1 MRFID
6 LLNELGAPNPEDSMD
21 LEPETDQPAPVQ
33 QQPIQR
39 VPTKPQPIKK
49 INIPPSKPAATQP
62 TDNDFGEH
70 MSVLLDKTKKLPGGD
85 PIKVFVTHLVS
96 AIETASSQ
104 EVREV
109 LNPNTVRIG
118 PQSNRTSVVKVAK
131 AYWNERIEQIRQI
144 HGDEIANNF
153 IRLAAVAEEQLGPIE
168 NKTKGSMQNAIV
180 QAIKT
185 IKLDAYGEVF
195 IKDAR
200 IRDLADKK
208 AGALGMDK
216 KWARNLIGM
225 FDASVD
231 YDNREKFLELC
242 DRGEALDVEKLISM
256 RKGTLDQVIVDQP
269 PSIKDVFKSIKGTL
283 LDISLST
290 GQGAATGPFE
300 AMLCIMGKARKSDIG
315 DLEIDINGKSLKF
328 EVKSSSL
335 TVKKSTGMSNAW
347 LDAPSE
353 MPPARVK
360 QLFMSVMGRKS
371 VVDGSD
377 FTKSGLPAMQATFA
391 SIRSPAERL
400 QLIMNFHQE
409 MFPSIS
415 GAPGYNFGESCKRI
429 LSSIMTSKV
438 GNEQHAEIG
447 KEQAVMA
454 LLEYMVGKGNDGF
467 IFYNSSFQRF
477 QVLLGVKEVLA
488 ASNNFSQ
495 YGLVV
500 ARPIQMVVGGAGT
513 TRKGSPGLYFGPSTT
528 SPEGKEYA
536 NKVKSDPAWQ
546 KLYGKPMTVKK
557 V

>member
-1 MRFID
+1 MRFRD
-6 LLNELGAPNPEDSMD
+6 FKLNEFGATNPDD
-21 LEPETDQPAPVQ
+21 LIGSEPAPEVQQPVQ
-33 QQPIQR
+33 QQPR
-39 VPTKPQPIKK
+39 PTPPAPVKK
-49 INIPPSKPAATQP
+49 INIPKATSSASNSKDTEFGNNMASLVTQ
-62 TDNDFGEH
+62 
-70 MSVLLDKTKKLPGGD
+70 SKKLPGD
-85 PIKVFVTHLVS
+85 HPFKQFIDHLVNAVEQAAVQPVS
-96 AIETASSQ
+96 
-104 EVREV
+104 EV
-109 LNPNTVRIG
+109 LNPSNVKIG
-118 PQSNRTSVVKVAK
+118 PQSNRTAVVNVAK
-131 AYWNERIEQIRQI
+131 TYWSERLEQIRTV
-144 HGDEIANNF
+144 HGDAIANEF
-153 IRLAAVAEEQLGPIE
+153 IRLAAEAEEKEGPIE
-168 NKTKGSMQNAIV
+168 HKTKGPLQNSIV

-195 IKDAR
+195 IKDAQ

-208 AGALGMDK
+208 ADALGMDK

-231 YDNREKFLELC
+231 YDNRELFLQLC
-242 DRGEALDVEKLISM
+242 EVGEALDVEKLIKM
-256 RKGTLDQVIVDQP
+256 RKGTLEQVIADQP

-300 AMLCIMGKARKSDIG
+300 AMLCIMGKARKADSG
-315 DLEIDINGKSLKF
+315 DLEIDIKGKPLKF

-335 TVKKSTGMSNAW
+335 TVKKSTGISNAW

-353 MPPARVK
+353 MPPSKVK
-360 QLFMSVMGRKS
+360 EMFMGVMGRKS
-371 VVDGSD
+371 VVQGSD

-391 SIRSPAERL
+391 NIRSNPERL
-400 QLIMNFHQE
+400 QLIMNFHSQ
-409 MFPSIS
+409 MFPSIAD
-415 GAPGYNFGESCKRI
+415 APGYNFGESCDRI
-429 LSSIMTSKV
+429 LKSILASKA

-477 QVLLGVKEVLA
+477 QVLLGIKEVLA
-488 ASNNFSQ
+488 ASNNFPQ

-513 TRKGSPGLYFGPSTT
+513 TRKGSPGLYFGPTQT
-528 SPEGKEYA
+528 SPEGKEYV
-536 NKVKSDPAWQ
+536 NKIKSDPAWQ
-546 KLYGKPMTVKK
+546 KLYNRK